1 MTPLQLARAYAAL
14 ATDGKVRS
22 PRIGWAMVRP
32 DGKVVK
38 TIPVPVVGRL
48 PVTEKERR
56 YIKNALSQV
65 PSDGTAAGAFAGFPM
80 DQVTIGGKTGT
91 AEVWGK
97 QDTSW
102 FASFAPTRNPRFVV
116 VVMVSQG
123 GFGAETAAP
132 AAREIYEGIFGIKR
146 LSRGAGW
153 QAGVGAADVPARR
166 DGGARMTGGAL
177 AAGRRPFTRRVFG
190 PESAVWRL
198 DVVMLVAVAAL
209 LVLGSLLVWSS
220 TRTWAPGSTGLL
232 WKHLLN
238 QVIGVALCLAVAMT
252 DYRAVRAYAPVV
264 YLVSL
269 VGLGLVLTPLGATIN
284 GSHSWILLGG
294 GFAVQPSEFAK
305 VGLVLITSMLLAQPV
320 EGTDRPRGLDVL
332 LALVAAGITLVLVML
347 QPDLGTALVLAAV
360 TASAMIISGVR
371 KRLIALFTLIGAA
384 GIFCV
389 FFFDVLEPY
398 QVARFTAFVDPS
410 VDPRGVGY
418 NSTQSLIAIGSGQLF
433 GKGLLGGA
441 GRPPAGSCRSSTPTS
456 SSPWRARSS
465 ASSARSPW
473 WRCSAW
479 CCCAGCGSRGT
490 ARTGSAR

>member
-1 MTPLQLARAYAAL
+1 
-14 ATDGKVRS
+14 
-22 PRIGWAMVRP
+22 
-32 DGKVVK
+32 
-38 TIPVPVVGRL
+38 
-48 PVTEKERR
+48 
-56 YIKNALSQV
+56 
-65 PSDGTAAGAFAGFPM
+65 
-80 DQVTIGGKTGT
+80 
-91 AEVWGK
+91 
-97 QDTSW
+97 
-102 FASFAPTRNPRFVV
+102 
-116 VVMVSQG
+116 
-123 GFGAETAAP
+123 
-132 AAREIYEGIFGIKR
+132 
-146 LSRGAGW
+146 
-153 QAGVGAADVPARR
+153 
-166 DGGARMTGGAL
+166 MTGGAL

-433 GKGLLGGA
+433 GKGLLGGGQTTGRFVPEQHTDFIFTVA
-441 GRPPAGSCRSSTPTS
+441 GEEFGFLGSVTLVALLGLVLLRGLWIARHCKDRFGTLMAGTIVCWFTFQMFVNVGMTIGIMPITGLPLPFVSYGGTSTFANLIGVGLLQAVHVRQ
-456 SSPWRARSS
+456 RAF
-465 ASSARSPW
+465 
-473 WRCSAW
+473 
-479 CCCAGCGSRGT
+479 G
-490 ARTGSAR
+490 